1 MALRPTGDEAGR
13 PDAGVRHKKPWRRQ
27 GALHTREGV
36 LLPCFHIHKGKHPL
50 KMYSSYVPYLIQDEL
65 MERYVV
71 PTQKRQFFVV
81 VPAQDGLNV
90 LV

>member
-1 MALRPTGDEAGR
+1 
-13 PDAGVRHKKPWRRQ
+13 
-27 GALHTREGV
+27 
-36 LLPCFHIHKGKHPL
+36 
-50 KMYSSYVPYLIQDEL
+50 MYSSYVPYLIQDEL